1 MKSVIHWAVR
11 NAPAMNTVMV
21 AVLLVGAASLMVIRR
36 EAFPEFELE
45 IILVSVPYP
54 GASPSEVEE
63 GVCQKLEEA
72 VRSIANI
79 DKQMSIAREGSG
91 FLILELDPDVPD
103 VQKILNE
110 VRSEIDRILSFPELA
125 EDPEI
130 KQITLRQPAIRVN
143 ITGPEFAHLSEDRR
157 RQAELQIRNIAE
169 EVREDILQ
177 LSTVSQVNII
187 GERDYQI
194 DIEVTEATLRQFG
207 LSLSDVAQVVR
218 RENIDLPGGTL
229 KTSAQEVR
237 LRGKDKRLL
246 GHEIAQIP
254 LVTDRNGTVH
264 SIGDLAK
271 VRDHFVDETA
281 ISYVNGKPALVIS
294 VDRTSNEDLLAIT
307 KEVNKYMATKT
318 LPYGYEISTW
328 FDQSVNVR
336 DRMETLS
343 RNGLQGLVLVFLT
356 LAIFLELRLAFWVAL
371 GIPTAVLGAAAVL
384 LAGGHTL
391 NMLSMFAF
399 LMALGIVVDDAIVIG
414 ENIYAHRR
422 RKSELEEAA
431 VTGAYEVLPAVFAS
445 VSTTIIAFIP
455 LLFVAGIMGKFIAV
469 MPVAVI
475 AMLIISLVESTFILP
490 CHLAHQR
497 GVLFLI
503 LGWVFYPLR
512 FVARLFSWCNEQTA
526 CFLQWTIQRIYIP
539 VLHWSLDNW
548 PIVISF
554 SVALLL
560 VTWGFVKAGITPWVL
575 MPKLD
580 SYLIEARI
588 VYPDGTPGRA
598 TNAACRELE
607 AAMGRVNENYTDQGT
622 DLIKVLYRAVG
633 NISSPGSMG
642 PGDRAMG
649 SHVGVVEV
657 ELVEASLRPN
667 IHSEMILAEWRE
679 EAGEFPG
686 AESVKFGTP
695 EFGPGGTP
703 IEFKLLAPKENM
715 ADIEAATE
723 ECKQE
728 LGRYPGVF
736 DIADDSQPGK
746 WEFQLRIKEKARSL
760 RIPLATLA
768 ETVRASYYGEEVMRL
783 QRGRHEVKLMVR
795 YPEQDRRSLADFEE
809 IRVRTPDDA
818 ELPLTEL
825 AEINV
830 QRGYSEINRT
840 DQFRSITITADVDE
854 SLQNAKFVVDDM
866 KKQGGFLAELRASY
880 PHVRV
885 RWEGQQKQTD
895 ESLQSLRVG
904 FLGALFAMFVLLTL
918 QFRSYF
924 QPVLILLIIPFGA
937 IGAVLGHAAM
947 GMPITLFSVFGLI
960 ALTGVVV
967 NDSIVL
973 IDFIN
978 RRVRNGVPV
987 RRSLVE
993 AGTRRFR
1000 PVLLTSIT
1008 TIAGLFPI
1016 LRETSFQAQIL
1027 IPMAASLC
1035 FGLMLATVLVL
1046 ILIPTFY
1053 YMYARFNQLVFSPLM
1068 AMDTEAASGAN
1079 AQGPRFSGARQ
1090 FEGGPFGRGRFAI
1103 EMRMDL

>member
-1 MKSVIHWAVR
+1 
-11 NAPAMNTVMV
+11 MNTVMI
-21 AVLLVGAASLMVIRR
+21 AVLLIGAASLTVMRR

-63 GVCQKLEEA
+63 GICQKLEEA
-72 VRSIANI
+72 VRSIADI

-130 KQITLRQPAIRVN
+130 KQITLRQPAIRIN
-143 ITGPEFAHLSEDRR
+143 ITGPEFAHLQDERR
-157 RQAELQIRNIAE
+157 RQAELQIRAIAE
-169 EVREDILQ
+169 GVREDLLQ
-177 LSTVSQVNII
+177 LPSVSQVNII

-194 DIEVTEATLRQFG
+194 DIEVTEATLRQYG
-207 LSLSDVAQVVR
+207 LSLSDVANIVR
-218 RENIDLPGGTL
+218 HENIELPGGTL
-229 KTSAQEVR
+229 KTSSQEVR
-237 LRGKDKRLL
+237 LRGKNKRLL
-246 GHEIAQIP
+246 GHEIAKIP
-254 LVTDRNGTVH
+254 IVTDRNGTVH
-264 SIGDLAK
+264 SVGDLAE
-271 VRDHFVDETA
+271 VRDQFVDETA
-281 ISYVNGKPALVIS
+281 ISYVNGKPALVVS
-294 VDRTSNEDLLAIT
+294 VDRTTNEDLLAIAEEVKDYVAKT
-307 KEVNKYMATKT
+307 K

-356 LAIFLELRLAFWVAL
+356 LAIFLELRLAFWVAM
-371 GIPTAVLGAAAVL
+371 GIPIAVLGAAAVL
-384 LAGGHTL
+384 LTGGHTL

-422 RKSELEEAA
+422 RNSDLSAAA
-431 VTGAYEVLPAVFAS
+431 VSGAYEVLPAVFAS
-445 VSTTIIAFIP
+445 VCTTIIAFVP

-475 AMLIISLVESTFILP
+475 AMLVISLVESTLILP
-490 CHLAHQR
+490 CHLAHEK
-497 GVLFLI
+497 GALFLI
-503 LGWVFYPLR
+503 LGWILYPLR
-512 FVARLFSWCNEQTA
+512 ILSRMFSWCNERTA
-526 CFLQWTIQRIYIP
+526 RLMQWAIRRIYVP
-539 VLHWSLDNW
+539 SLHWSLSNW
-548 PIVISF
+548 PIVLSISM
-554 SVALLL
+554 AMLL

-588 VYPDGTPGRA
+588 VYPDGTPGNV
-598 TNAACRELE
+598 TDEACRRLE
-607 AAMGRVNENYTDQGT
+607 AAMGRINDRYGPRGSDIV
-622 DLIKVLYRAVG
+622 KVIYRAVG
-633 NISSPGSMG
+633 NVSPPGTMG
-642 PGDRAMG
+642 PDERATG

-657 ELVEASLRPN
+657 ELVEASQRPV
-667 IHSEMILAEWRE
+667 HSETILAAWRD

-686 AESVKFGTP
+686 AERVKFGTP

-703 IEFKLLAPKENM
+703 IEFKLLAPKKYM

-723 ECKQE
+723 DCKQE
-728 LGRYPGVF
+728 LGKYPGVF

-760 RIPLATLA
+760 GIPLGALA
-768 ETVRASYYGEEVMRL
+768 ETVRASYYGVEVMRL

-795 YPEQDRRSLADFEE
+795 YPEQDRHSLADFEE
-809 IRVRTPDDA
+809 IRVRTPDNT

-825 AEINV
+825 ADIQV

-854 SLQNAKFVVDDM
+854 SLQNAKDVVDDL
-866 KKQGGFLAELRASY
+866 KKESGFLVGLRARY
-880 PHVRV
+880 PHVNV

-895 ESLQSLRVG
+895 ESLHSLAIG

-937 IGAVLGHAAM
+937 IGAVLGHAVM
-947 GMPITLFSVFGLI
+947 RMPITLFSVFGLI

-978 RRVRNGVPV
+978 RRVRNGLPL
-987 RRSLVE
+987 RKALLE

-1000 PVLLTSIT
+1000 PVLLTSMT
-1008 TIAGLFPI
+1008 TVAGLFPI
-1016 LRETSFQAQIL
+1016 LLETSFQAQIL
-1027 IPMAASLC
+1027 IPMAVSLC
-1035 FGLMLATVLVL
+1035 FGLMLVTVLVL
-1046 ILIPTFY
+1046 ILVPTFY
-1053 YMYARFNQLVFSPLM
+1053 YLYARVNQLVFAPLL
-1068 AMDTEAASGAN
+1068 AMDTEPVRGAQLLEAPQTLPIPGASL
-1079 AQGPRFSGARQ
+1079 
-1090 FEGGPFGRGRFAI
+1090 E
-1103 EMRMDL
+1103 EDLEEVVSEPKWQ